1 MINRRSLLGTA
12 ALLPLG
18 RAALAQDHYPSR
30 PVTVINPF
38 AAGGQS
44 DPIGRM
50 INAHFQRA
58 LGQSFVLDNRVGAGS
73 TIGAQYVARSAP
85 DGYTLLLGTTST
97 FTIAPH
103 VYRPQPYDPL
113 TAFAPVAALSEA
125 PTILVANPQRGF
137 RSLEDVVKLA
147 KAKPGEVSFA
157 SAGSGSFPHIF
168 AELFASLAGVRLTH
182 IPYRGGAPAMND
194 VIAGQVDLFFEVVA
208 TAAPQVQS
216 GRVTGLFASGD
227 TRSPL
232 LPDVPCTTELGY
244 PGLNLTSWT
253 GLAAPAG
260 TPAPIVDL
268 LNREANVALR
278 SEEVKTF
285 LARLGI
291 APVGGSPAKMAERI
305 EKEAGL
311 YKRLIA
317 ATEISVQ

>member
-97 FTIAPH
+97 FTIAPY